1 MDIPLLTVQ
10 VKFEHDVVLARR
22 RARRIAA
29 LLSFEA
35 QDQIRIA
42 TAVSE
47 LARNAFQYAGGGT
60 IAFGLS
66 NVPVGRLTISVTD
79 KGTGIDD
86 VDAIL
91 DGRYQSQ
98 SGLGLGLRGA
108 RRLMDGF
115 TVRTAPH
122 GTVVAMAKALPK
134 GAGAVTGA
142 MAALLVT
149 QLTQEPPES
158 PFEEMQ
164 GHNQELLAALEEV
177 QSQKDEMDR
186 LNIDLAAALAQAH
199 AASQAKSDFLATMSH
214 EVRTPMNAV
223 VGITELLAR
232 TGLTDKQARYVSIL
246 NQSATTMASLIN
258 GLLDIGKIEDNKI
271 ELEHLPFDLGEVMD
285 RVVAI
290 GSVAAAGKAVVV
302 SYRGDGCPTA
312 YVGDAQRLQQILLNL
327 VSNAVKFTEAGS
339 VAITAAEV
347 GRDGDLARLS
357 IRITDTGIGI
367 SPDAL
372 DRIFDRY
379 VQADA
384 STTRRFGGSG
394 LGLPIARSLAQLMG
408 GSLTV
413 QSEVGKGSTFI
424 VALELQA
431 G

>member
-1 MDIPLLTVQ
+1 
-10 VKFEHDVVLARR
+10 
-22 RARRIAA
+22 
-29 LLSFEA
+29 
-35 QDQIRIA
+35 
-42 TAVSE
+42 
-47 LARNAFQYAGGGT
+47 
-60 IAFGLS
+60 
-66 NVPVGRLTISVTD
+66 
-79 KGTGIDD
+79 
-86 VDAIL
+86 
-91 DGRYQSQ
+91 
-98 SGLGLGLRGA
+98 
-108 RRLMDGF
+108 
-115 TVRTAPH
+115 
-122 GTVVAMAKALPK
+122 
-134 GAGAVTGA
+134 
-142 MAALLVT
+142 
-149 QLTQEPPES
+149 
-158 PFEEMQ
+158 
-164 GHNQELLAALEEV
+164 
-177 QSQKDEMDR
+177 
-186 LNIDLAAALAQAH
+186 
-199 AASQAKSDFLATMSH
+199 
-214 EVRTPMNAV
+214 MNAV

-413 QSEVGKGSTFI
+413 ESEVGKGSTFI